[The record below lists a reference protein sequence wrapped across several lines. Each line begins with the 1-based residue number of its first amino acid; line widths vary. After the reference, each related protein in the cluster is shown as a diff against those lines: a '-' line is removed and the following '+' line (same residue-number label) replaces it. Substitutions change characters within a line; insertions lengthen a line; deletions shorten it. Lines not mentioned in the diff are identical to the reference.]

1 MEYKVK
7 KVTEEVDVLEITP
20 EEFEATNDMYQESLI
35 NLGFPV
41 KYVRDLRVRK
51 VILTDGLH
59 RKEFMLQVNPDAA
72 KGREAAVKA
81 RHDLLHALDAKADQ
95 EQKDLLNEDL

>member
-20 EEFEATNDMYQESLI
+20 EEFEATNDMYKESLI

-41 KYVRDLRVRK
+41 KYVRELKVRK

-59 RKEFMLQVNPDAA
+59 RKEFILQINPDAT
-72 KGREAAVKA
+72 KGREAAAKA
-81 RHDLLHALDAKADQ
+81 RRDLLMALDQKADQ
-95 EQKDLLNEDL
+95 EQKDLIKEDL